1 MEKEKKNNDLTSIS
15 ELGEFRLIEEITK
28 TFEIVNDSTDLGIGD
43 DAAVLDFKGDK
54 ILVSTDML
62 VEGVHFDLGYT
73 PLKHLGYKSV
83 ISNLS
88 DIYAMNGICT
98 QITVSIALSN
108 RFTLESVEELYLG
121 IRAACKKFK
130 IDLVGGD
137 TTSSNKGLDN

>member
-88 DIYAMNGICT
+88 DIYAMNGLCT
-98 QITVSIALSN
+98 QITVRLVLLFQIGLHLN
-108 RFTLESVEELYLG
+108 RLKNF
-121 IRAACKKFK
+121 I
-130 IDLVGGD
+130 
-137 TTSSNKGLDN
+137 